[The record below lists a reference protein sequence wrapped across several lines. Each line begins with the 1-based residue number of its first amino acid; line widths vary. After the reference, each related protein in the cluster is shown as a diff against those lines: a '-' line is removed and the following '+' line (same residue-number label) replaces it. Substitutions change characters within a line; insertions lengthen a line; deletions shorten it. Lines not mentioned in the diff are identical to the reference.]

1 MSSKNINR
9 IIELREC
16 CKKLLEL
23 SLNMRYVCITNEF
36 GRTLAGKMKSGLVP
50 LLRPE
55 EARNEF
61 FLHSMIFNIR
71 KSYEKSIGATELIL
85 LQSSKVNIV
94 SFIKNGLIYYV
105 TIERGIS
112 EDELDDIIKNIQEK
126 LQTFN

>member
-1 MSSKNINR
+1 MSSKNIDR
-9 IIELREC
+9 IIELREY

-94 SFIKNGLIYYV
+94 SFMRNGLIYYL
-105 TIERGIS
+105 TIERDIS
-112 EDELDDIIKNIQEK
+112 SDELHGIIRKIQEK
-126 LQTFN
+126 LKF

>member
-9 IIELREC
+9 IIELREY

>member
-1 MSSKNINR
+1 MSSKNIDR
-9 IIELREC
+9 IIELREY

-94 SFIKNGLIYYV
+94 SFMKNGLIYYL

-112 EDELDDIIKNIQEK
+112 EDELHGIIKNIQEK

>member
-9 IIELREC
+9 IIELREY

-94 SFIKNGLIYYV
+94 SFIKNGLIYYL

-112 EDELDDIIKNIQEK
+112 EDELHGIIKNIQEK

>member
-9 IIELREC
+9 IIELREY

-94 SFIKNGLIYYV
+94 SFIKNGLIYYL

-112 EDELDDIIKNIQEK
+112 ADELDGIIKNIQEK

>member
-1 MSSKNINR
+1 MSSKNMDR
-9 IIELREC
+9 IIELREY

-23 SLNMRYVCITNEF
+23 SLNVRYVCITNEF

-71 KSYEKSIGATELIL
+71 KNYEDSIGPTELIL

-94 SFIKNGLIYYV
+94 SFMRNGLIY
-105 TIERGIS
+105 
-112 EDELDDIIKNIQEK
+112 
-126 LQTFN
+126 

>member
-1 MSSKNINR
+1 MSRKNNDR
-9 IIELREC
+9 IIELREY

-23 SLNMRYVCITNEF
+23 SLNVRYVCITNEF
-36 GRTLAGKMKSGLVP
+36 GRTLAGKMKPGLVP

-71 KSYEKSIGATELIL
+71 KNYEESIGPTELIL

-94 SFIKNGLIYYV
+94 SFMRNGLIYYL
-105 TIERGIS
+105 TIEREIS
-112 EDELDDIIKNIQEK
+112 SDELHGIIKKIQEK
-126 LQTFN
+126 LKF

>member
-1 MSSKNINR
+1 MSSKNIDR
-9 IIELREC
+9 IIELREY

-94 SFIKNGLIYYV
+94 SFMKNGLIYYL

-112 EDELDDIIKNIQEK
+112 EDELQGIIKNIQEK

>member
-1 MSSKNINR
+1 MSSKNIDR
-9 IIELREC
+9 IVELREY

-23 SLNMRYVCITNEF
+23 SLNVRYVCITNEF

-71 KSYEKSIGATELIL
+71 KNYEDSIGPTELIL

-94 SFIKNGLIYYV
+94 SFMRNGLIYYL
-105 TIERGIS
+105 TIDRDIS
-112 EDELDDIIKNIQEK
+112 SDELHGIIRKIQEK
-126 LQTFN
+126 LKF

>member
-1 MSSKNINR
+1 MSTKNMDR
-9 IIELREC
+9 IIELREY

-23 SLNMRYVCITNEF
+23 SLNVRYVCITNEF

-71 KSYEKSIGATELIL
+71 KNYEKSIGSTELIL

-94 SFIKNGLIYYV
+94 SFMKNELIYYL

-112 EDELDDIIKNIQEK
+112 RDELHGIIKNVQEK

>member
-9 IIELREC
+9 IIELREY

-112 EDELDDIIKNIQEK
+112 EDDLDDIIKNIQEK

>member
-9 IIELREC
+9 IIELREY

-94 SFIKNGLIYYV
+94 SFIKNGLIYYL

-112 EDELDDIIKNIQEK
+112 EDELDGIIKNIQEK

>member
-1 MSSKNINR
+1 MSSKNIDR
-9 IIELREC
+9 IIELREY

-85 LQSSKVNIV
+85 LQSSQVNIV
-94 SFIKNGLIYYV
+94 SFMKNGLIYYL

-112 EDELDDIIKNIQEK
+112 EDELHGIIKNIQEK

>member
-1 MSSKNINR
+1 MNSKNIDR
-9 IIELREC
+9 IVELREY

-23 SLNMRYVCITNEF
+23 SLNVRYVCITNEF

-85 LQSSKVNIV
+85 LQSSKVHIV
-94 SFIKNGLIYYV
+94 SFMKNGLIYYL
-105 TIERGIS
+105 TIERGIP
-112 EDELDDIIKNIQEK
+112 EDELHGIIKNIQEK